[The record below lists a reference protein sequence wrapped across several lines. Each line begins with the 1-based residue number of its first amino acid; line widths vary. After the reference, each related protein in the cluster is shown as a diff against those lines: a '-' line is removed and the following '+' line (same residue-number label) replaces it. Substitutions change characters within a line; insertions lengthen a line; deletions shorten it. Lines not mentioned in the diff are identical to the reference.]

1 MAVKMVRNF
10 QAGFS
15 YPFYGLRFLFMHA
28 SLLRL
33 ALIPWIINIVLFI
46 LALTTLYYNFQ
57 DLLALM
63 IIKPEAWYWL
73 IPYYLFAILLLIV
86 MLILITFF
94 ICLMGNLIAAPF
106 HEWMAEKTKKL
117 LYGATD
123 GEPFS
128 FRQLVSEA
136 KRILSTQLKKIALI
150 LFFEAIALLFLLIPV
165 IGAVI
170 SGCLTLFLLSFQFL
184 DFPFG
189 VERLRFKELKSAIV
203 SHLFACLG
211 FGAGISLML
220 AIPILNLCVLPG
232 GVVGASLLYYEHF
245 LKKE

>member
-1 MAVKMVRNF
+1 MVRDF
-10 QAGFS
+10 QSGFS
-15 YPFYGLRFLFMHA
+15 YPFYGLRFLLMHA

-33 ALIPWIINIVLFI
+33 ALVPWMINIVLFVS
-46 LALTTLYYNFQ
+46 ALTTLYYTFN

-73 IPYYLFAILLLIV
+73 IPYYLFATLLLIV

-94 ICLMGNLIAAPF
+94 VCLVGNLIAAPF

-117 LYGATD
+117 LYGAAE

-150 LFFEAIALLFLLIPV
+150 LFLEALALLFLLIPG
-165 IGAVI
+165 IGVVI

-189 VERLRFKELKSAIV
+189 VERLNFSTLKSVA
-203 SHLFACLG
+203 LRYPFACLG

-220 AIPILNLCVLPG
+220 AIPILNLSVLPA
-232 GVVGASLLYYEHF
+232 GVVGASLLYYEYF
-245 LKKE
+245 IKK

>member
-1 MAVKMVRNF
+1 MIRDF

-33 ALIPWIINIVLFI
+33 ALVPWMINIVLFI
-46 LALTTLYYNFQ
+46 SALTTLYYTFD

-63 IIKPEAWYWL
+63 IIKPDAWYWL
-73 IPYYLFAILLLIV
+73 IPYYLFATLFLIV
-86 MLILITFF
+86 MLILTTFF
-94 ICLMGNLIAAPF
+94 VCLVGNLLAAPF

-117 LYGATD
+117 LYGASER
-123 GEPFS
+123 EPFS
-128 FRQLVSEA
+128 FSQVVSEA

-150 LFFEAIALLFLLIPV
+150 LFLEAIALLFLLIPV
-165 IGAVI
+165 IGVVI

-189 VERLRFKELKSAIV
+189 VEHLRFEELKKV
-203 SHLFACLG
+203 MLSHPFACLG

-220 AIPILNLCVLPG
+220 AIPILNLSVLPG
-232 GVVGASLLYYEHF
+232 GVVGASLLYYQHF